1 MPESEKRAVVSLD
14 KLRLSNVEQV
24 RMAYELLRLQEPV
37 IEFFLLRLFPQYM
50 RHQQVK
56 LHPQLSSSVTHFNS
70 SSSSPL
76 MLKQHDT

>member
-1 MPESEKRAVVSLD
+1 MVSLD

-56 LHPQLSSSVTHFNS
+56 LHPQLSSSVTHVNS